1 MKTLPALIACALFA
15 FCLSAN
21 RSFTAEATAEPPAAR
36 IPPQSFEAK
45 VLKVFAARDGE
56 AIFRAYV
63 VAWKEQE
70 VIVSDPLAK
79 SDYKEG
85 DPITVLALNLP
96 YPQGGEPHRLL
107 AFSILPKVK

>member
-1 MKTLPALIACALFA
+1 MKTLPALIAFALFA

-21 RSFTAEATAEPPAAR
+21 RSFTAEVTAEPPAVR

-70 VIVSDPLAK
+70 VIVSDPLAR

-85 DPITVLALNLP
+85 DPITVLVLNLP
-96 YPQGGEPHRLL
+96 YPQGRESYRLL
-107 AFSILPKVK
+107 AFSVVPKAR